1 MPRISQYYGMRS
13 TRTTETTRRRIF
25 HAIYGEFEA
34 TVSIKDGKVLEGEL
48 PKRALKLVKEWAK
61 LHKSELQ
68 ENWDLASS
76 NEPLKQVEALE

>member
-1 MPRISQYYGMRS
+1 
-13 TRTTETTRRRIF
+13 
-25 HAIYGEFEA
+25 
-34 TVSIKDGKVLEGEL
+34 VLEGEL